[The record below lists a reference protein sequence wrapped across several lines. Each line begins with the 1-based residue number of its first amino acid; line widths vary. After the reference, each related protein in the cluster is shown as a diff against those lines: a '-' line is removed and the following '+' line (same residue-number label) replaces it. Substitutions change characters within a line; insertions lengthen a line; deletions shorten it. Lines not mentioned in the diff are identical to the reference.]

1 MTTSTLESPEPD
13 LWTLAAAREAAKAG
27 MKTAAANNG
36 DPYQAYARRFI
47 IGYVRDNPTMH
58 QDDLK
63 HAGMVPPAKGSPTG
77 VGNIIATLARE
88 GWIKKIPDDRVPGA
102 FLAKAS
108 IASNGAPKWIWQ
120 SCAPEWGGSPK
131 TDA

>member
-36 DPYQAYARRFI
+36 DPYQAYARRFV
-47 IGYVRDNPTMH
+47 IGFLRDNPTMH
-58 QDDLK
+58 IDELEPMGLQPPSK
-63 HAGMVPPAKGSPTG
+63 GCKAGIGAVISALAKDKWI
-77 VGNIIATLARE
+77 VKIA
-88 GWIKKIPDDRVPGA
+88 DDRVPGA
-102 FLAKAS
+102 FLAKPS
-108 IASNGAPKWIWQ
+108 VSSHGSPKWVWQ

-131 TDA
+131 TEA